1 MNPQR
6 RAAVLALGALAAS
19 SGKSLAAQD
28 EVQRGRQ
35 LNFPR
40 DHGAHLGADIEWWYL
55 TGWLGGFAAPLFG
68 FQLTFFRSRTGLAQ
82 DSRSR
87 FAAKHLLFAHA
98 ALTDMVAQR
107 HHHAQAVQRWNGE
120 AGAALGA
127 AATTH
132 TDVHLGHWFLRN
144 QVAPGLVQD
153 GNTLHALVDVEAE
166 AEAAFKLDLRFQRS
180 QPLLLQGLA
189 GFSPKAPG
197 NAHAS
202 HYYSEPQL
210 LAQGSVISQGRE
222 SKLAG
227 RAWLDHEWSSGLLHP
242 DAVGWDWVGMNLADG
257 SALTAFRLRRKDG
270 TVLWAGGSWRAPGTD
285 ARAFA
290 HAEVRLEPG
299 RTWASAISQAVYPV
313 QWKVHTPVGAFEVR
327 ALLDNQEMDA
337 RRSTGMLYWEGLA
350 ELLNPQGQRV
360 GLGYLELTGYGQRLQ
375 L

>member
-6 RAAVLALGALAAS
+6 RAAVLALGSLAATS
-19 SGKSLAAQD
+19 RKSLAAQD

-40 DHGAHLGADIEWWYL
+40 DHGAHLGAGIEWWYL
-55 TGWLGGFAAPLFG
+55 TGWLGSFAAPLFG

-98 ALTDMVAQR
+98 ALTDVVAQR

-144 QVAPGLVQD
+144 QPAPGLVQA

-189 GFSPKAPG
+189 GFSLKAPG
-197 NAHAS
+197 DAHAS

-210 LAQGSVISQGRE
+210 LAQGNVTSQGRE

-242 DAVGWDWVGMNLADG
+242 DAVGWDWIGMNLADG
-257 SALTAFRLRRKDG
+257 SALTAFRLRRQDG
-270 TVLWAGGSWRAPGTD
+270 SVLWAGGSWRAPGTE

-290 HAEVRLEPG
+290 PAEVRLEPG
-299 RTWASAISQAVYPV
+299 RTWASAVSQAVYPV
-313 QWKVHTPVGAFEVR
+313 QWQVHTPVGAFEVR

>member
-6 RAAVLALGALAAS
+6 RAAVLALGSLAATS
-19 SGKSLAAQD
+19 RKSLAAQD

-40 DHGAHLGADIEWWYL
+40 DHGAHLGAGIEWWYL
-55 TGWLGGFAAPLFG
+55 TGWLGSFAAPLFG

-132 TDVHLGHWFLRN
+132 TDVHLGHWFLRD
-144 QVAPGLVQD
+144 QPAPGLAQD
-153 GNTLHALVDVEAE
+153 GNTLHALVDVE

-189 GFSPKAPG
+189 GFSLKAPG
-197 NAHAS
+197 DAHAS
-202 HYYSEPQL
+202 HYVSEPQL

-242 DAVGWDWVGMNLADG
+242 DAVGWDWIGMNLADG
-257 SALTAFRLRRKDG
+257 SALTAFRLRRHDG
-270 TVLWAGGSWRAPGTD
+270 SVLWAGGSWRAPGTD

-290 HAEVRLEPG
+290 PAEVRLVPG
-299 RTWASAISQAVYPV
+299 RTWASATSQAVYPV
-313 QWKVHTPVGAFEVR
+313 QWQVHTPAGAFEVR

-350 ELLNPQGQRV
+350 ELLKPQGQRV